1 MFFNKRKRRIKEL
14 EEHSERLEH
23 QMRFLKASIEKTRD
37 NNKIAWKSTLANV
50 KSRYKDTIRSQEQ
63 KFKSLEKDYNKL
75 LDKHNEVTRKYNALK
90 AEVSRLNKAKN
101 RLVKDKDSCK
111 AKIKSI
117 TKNKK
122 YYNHRDSKGRFA
134 KKKK

>member
-1 MFFNKRKRRIKEL
+1 MFFKRKRRIKEL
-14 EEHSERLEH
+14 EEQVIYLQKLSNSY
-23 QMRFLKASIEKTRD
+23 MDDLKTCYKDAEVYEEVID
-37 NNKIAWKSTLANV
+37 NNKK
-50 KSRYKDTIRSQEQ
+50 

-75 LDKHNEVTRKYNALK
+75 LDKHNEVTKKYNALK

-122 YYNHRDSKGRFA
+122 YYNHRDSKGRFT

>member
-14 EEHSERLEH
+14 EEQVIHLQKLSNSY
-23 QMRFLKASIEKTRD
+23 MDDLKTC
-37 NNKIAWKSTLANV
+37 
-50 KSRYKDTIRSQEQ
+50 YKDINTYKKVIDNQEK

-75 LDKHNEVTRKYNALK
+75 LNKHNEVTKKYNALK

-122 YYNHRDSKGRFA
+122 YYNHRDSKGRFT